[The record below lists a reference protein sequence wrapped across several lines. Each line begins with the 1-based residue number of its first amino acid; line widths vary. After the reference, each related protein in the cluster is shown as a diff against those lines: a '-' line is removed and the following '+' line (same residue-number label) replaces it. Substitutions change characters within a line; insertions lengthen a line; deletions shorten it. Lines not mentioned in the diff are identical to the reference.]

1 MKKTY
6 QAPRVEVNEIN
17 ATQMICESFGMK
29 GEVSGSEAGF
39 EKASRDRGDYE
50 PADET
55 DNFGDLW

>member
-29 GEVSGSEAGF
+29 GEVSGLESGF
-39 EKASRDRGDYE
+39 EKATRDRGDYE
-50 PADET
+50 AEE